1 MNRRSRVEIDMGP
14 VSGSRRRGLTRPM
27 LKPFH
32 RAAEVMQ
39 QEGISLRAI
48 ISRMNISAEQARA
61 ELDPRRDMRLSEL
74 YRWQAALNVPVV
86 DLLVDPGTGLSGSVE
101 LRAELLKLMK
111 SVRSIQ
117 EKSEDEV
124 IDRLA
129 ARLASQLMEI
139 MPELKDVSS
148 WPSVGQPRTLD
159 DLGAIVERILPEA
172 FFNGSPPTRSFND

>member
-14 VSGSRRRGLTRPM
+14 VSGRRRRALTRPM

-48 ISRMNISAEQARA
+48 ISRMNISVEQVRA

-86 DLLVDPGTGLSGSVE
+86 DLLVHPGTGLSGSIQ

-129 ARLASQLMEI
+129 ARLTGQLMKM
-139 MPELKDVSS
+139 MPELKNVSS
-148 WPSVGQPRTLD
+148 WPSIGQRRTLD
-159 DLGAIVERILPEA
+159 ELGAVVKHILPES
-172 FFNGSPPTRSFND
+172 FFNGNPPTTGVND

>member
-1 MNRRSRVEIDMGP
+1 MNRRSRRVEIDMGP
-14 VSGSRRRGLTRPM
+14 VSGSRRRALTRPM

-48 ISRMNISAEQARA
+48 ISRMNISVEQVRA

-129 ARLASQLMEI
+129 ASLRRSPRRAGADQPPLMPAAELASDAAPPIDIRERR
-139 MPELKDVSS
+139 
-148 WPSVGQPRTLD
+148 PR
-159 DLGAIVERILPEA
+159 R
-172 FFNGSPPTRSFND
+172 RRR